1 MNAEYNARMTEWTEE
16 VSSFKKTGDEIN
28 TYVRELEQKNDDL
41 ERANRY
47 DIIVITRNSDN
58 QRSTEIT

>member
-1 MNAEYNARMTEWTEE
+1 MNAEHNAQMTEWTEE

-28 TYVRELEQKNDDL
+28 IYVRELEQKNDDL

-47 DIIVITRNSDN
+47 DTVVF
-58 QRSTEIT
+58 